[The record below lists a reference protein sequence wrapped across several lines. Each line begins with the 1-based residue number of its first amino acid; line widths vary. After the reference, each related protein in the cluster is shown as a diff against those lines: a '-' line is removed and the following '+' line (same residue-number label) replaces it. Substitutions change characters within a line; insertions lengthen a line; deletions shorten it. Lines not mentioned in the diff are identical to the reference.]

1 MPETHTTRRLKW
13 LLWILLLW
21 VGVIFGRLV
30 SLQVFQHD
38 ELLRM
43 AQKQQQREK
52 PIPALRGAI
61 LDRTGQPLAKT
72 LPAESILVNPMKI
85 PDASVAADLL
95 SRFLGLDRAKVYN
108 QIAAAKRRSS
118 GFLWIKRK
126 ADAEEA
132 ERLRGLKL
140 DWVEFRPEMRRY
152 YPHGAL
158 ASHVVGSIGISGAA
172 EDVTEAGNAG
182 IELAFDDELAGRPGL
197 EREYTDVKQNVYDSV
212 VSRKPEP
219 GATITLTID
228 PNLQFEAE
236 KELDKAM
243 VSSGAKTGSIV
254 ALNPNN
260 GDVLAMA
267 NSPRFDPNLPPGPNE
282 PPNARSNLAISTPFE
297 PGSVFKVVTLS
308 AALET
313 TKLTPDTI
321 MPGGSQIKVYD
332 RVIKDEHAHGPMS
345 MADILAHSSNVGAI
359 QIGSRVGD
367 RALYKYQRRFG
378 FGQKTG
384 IDLPGESSGL
394 LRRVENWNA
403 TSIAFLSIGHEISVT
418 SLQLALAGAAIAN
431 GGMLLK
437 PRLVLSRQRP
447 GQPAEVFPQEKPE
460 RIIAPETAIQMR
472 RMMEGVVLRGT
483 GKGYANLKGYTSG
496 GKTGTAMIFDLKA
509 KVYTHKY
516 NASFLGFAPVAN
528 PQIVI
533 IVTLEGTSGG
543 TAGFGAPV
551 AAPVFREVAMKA
563 LRMADVPQ
571 DLPDGSLRTSLDSSD
586 SKDVTIA
593 GMAGAPQLLQRP
605 SGPRSVSS
613 VTMPPVQADSPA
625 SAGDSAS
632 SHQGSFSQES
642 SGRRPFSTGS
652 TPDYRGMTLRAVLE
666 ESSAAGVAVE
676 VQGTGLARNQ
686 QPPPGSPLP
695 QFARVRVQFG
705 R

>member
-1 MPETHTTRRLKW
+1 MPDTQTTRRLKW
-13 LLWILLLW
+13 LLWMLLLW
-21 VGVIFGRLV
+21 VGVILWRLV

-38 ELLRM
+38 DLLRL
-43 AQKQQQREK
+43 AQQQQQRLV
-52 PIPALRGAI
+52 PIPALRGPI
-61 LDRTGQPLAKT
+61 FDRTGQPLAKT
-72 LPAESILVNPMKI
+72 LPAVSILVNPQKI

-95 SRFLGLDRAKVYN
+95 SRLLGLDRAKLLN
-108 QIAAAKRRSS
+108 QIESAKRRSS
-118 GFLWIKRK
+118 GFMWIKRK
-126 ADAEEA
+126 ADAAEA

-140 DWVEFRPEMRRY
+140 DWVEFRPEMLRY
-152 YPHGAL
+152 YPHGEL
-158 ASHVVGSIGISGAA
+158 ASHVVGSMGVADDDS
-172 EDVTEAGNAG
+172 ESGNAG
-182 IELAFDDELAGRPGL
+182 IELAFDDELAGRPGQM
-197 EREYTDVKQNVYDSV
+197 RVYTDVKQIAYDSV

-219 GATITLTID
+219 GASITLTID

-236 KELDKAM
+236 KELDKAIE
-243 VSSGAKTGSIV
+243 SSGAKTGSIV
-254 ALNPNN
+254 AVNPNN
-260 GDVLAMA
+260 GDILAMA

-313 TKLTPDTI
+313 TKLQPDSMLPI
-321 MPGGSQIKVYD
+321 GGSIRVYD
-332 RVIKDEHAHGPMS
+332 RVIKDEHPHGAMS
-345 MADILAHSSNVGAI
+345 MADVLAHSSNVGAI
-359 QIGSRVGD
+359 QIGMKVGD
-367 RALYKYQRRFG
+367 RSLYKYQRKFG

-384 IDLPGESSGL
+384 IELPGESSGL
-394 LRRVENWNA
+394 LRRVESWNA

-437 PRLVLSRQRP
+437 PRLVLARQRP
-447 GQPAEVFPQEKPE
+447 GQPQERFPAEKPV

-483 GKGYANLKGYTSG
+483 GKGYANLRGYTSG

-563 LRMADVPQ
+563 LRMLDVPQ
-571 DLPDGSLRTSLDSSD
+571 DLPDGSLRASADD
-586 SKDVTIA
+586 SKSGDSNDLTIA
-593 GMAGAPQLLQRP
+593 GMTPPRAAGA
-605 SGPRSVSS
+605 RSVSS
-613 VTMPPVQADSPA
+613 VTTPPAQADS
-625 SAGDSAS
+625 SAS
-632 SHQGSFSQES
+632 PGESDSSHEGSFSQES
-642 SGRRPFSTGS
+642 SGRRLFSNPLGS

-676 VQGTGLARNQ
+676 VQGTGMARNQ

-695 QFARVRVQFG
+695 QFAHVRVQFG

>member
-1 MPETHTTRRLKW
+1 MPETQIARRLKW
-13 LLWILLLW
+13 LLWIMLLW
-21 VGVIFGRLV
+21 VGVIFWRLV

-38 ELLRM
+38 DLLRM
-43 AQKQQQREK
+43 AQQQQQREV
-52 PIPALRGAI
+52 PIPALRGPI
-61 LDRTGQPLAKT
+61 FDRTGQPLAKT
-72 LPAESILVNPMKI
+72 LPAASILVNPLKI
-85 PDASVAADLL
+85 PDAGVAADLL
-95 SRFLGLDRAKVYN
+95 SRLLGLDRAKLYE
-108 QIAAAKRRSS
+108 QIATAKRRSS

-132 ERLRGLKL
+132 ERLRSLKL
-140 DWVEFRPEMRRY
+140 DWVEFRDEMRRY
-152 YPHGAL
+152 YPHGEL
-158 ASHVVGSIGISGAA
+158 ASHVVGSIGAADDAA
-172 EDVTEAGNAG
+172 EGGNAG

-197 EREYTDVKQNVYDSV
+197 KRVYTDVKQTAYDSV

-219 GATITLTID
+219 GASITLTID
-228 PNLQFEAE
+228 PNLQFVAE
-236 KELDKAM
+236 RELDKAI

-260 GDVLAMA
+260 GDVLVMA
-267 NSPRFDPNLPPGPNE
+267 NAPRFDPNLPPGPNE

-297 PGSVFKVVTLS
+297 PGSVFKIITLS

-313 TKLTPDTI
+313 TKLQPETVFN
-321 MPGGSQIKVYD
+321 MGSSVRVYD
-332 RVIKDEHAHGPMS
+332 RVIRDEHAHGAMS

-359 QIGSRVGD
+359 QIGMKVGD
-367 RALYKYQRRFG
+367 RALYKYQRRYG

-437 PRLVLSRQRP
+437 PRLVLARQRP
-447 GQPAEVFPQEKPE
+447 GQPEERFPAEKPV
-460 RIIAPETAIQMR
+460 RIIEPETAIQMR

-551 AAPVFREVAMKA
+551 AAPVFREVAMAA
-563 LRMADVPQ
+563 LRMLDVPK
-571 DLPDGSLRTSLDSSD
+571 DLPDG
-586 SKDVTIA
+586 
-593 GMAGAPQLLQRP
+593 LQP
-605 SGPRSVSS
+605 ADAAAKPGHDLPITGLGEHPAGPRSVSS
-613 VTMPPVQADSPA
+613 VTKPPAQADSPA
-625 SAGDSAS
+625 PAGESAS
-632 SHQGSFSQES
+632 SQEGSFSQES
-642 SGRRPFSTGS
+642 SGRRLFSAPYSAGL

-676 VQGTGLARNQ
+676 VQGTGMARDQ

-695 QFARVRVQFG
+695 QYARVRVQFG

>member
-1 MPETHTTRRLKW
+1 MPDTQTTRRLKW
-13 LLWILLLW
+13 LLWTLLLW
-21 VGVIFGRLV
+21 VGVIFWRLV

-38 ELLRM
+38 DLLRM
-43 AQKQQQREK
+43 AQQQQQRLV
-52 PIPALRGAI
+52 PIPAMRGPI

-72 LPAESILVNPMKI
+72 LFAESILVNPQKI

-95 SRFLGLDRAKVYN
+95 SRLLGLDRSKLYD
-108 QIAAAKRRSS
+108 QIATAKRRNS

-132 ERLRGLKL
+132 ERLRSLKL
-140 DWVEFRPEMRRY
+140 EWVEFRPEMRRY
-152 YPHGAL
+152 YPHGPL
-158 ASHVVGSIGISGAA
+158 ASHVVGSIGVA
-172 EDVTEAGNAG
+172 DDDTEGGNAG
-182 IELAFDDELAGRPGL
+182 IELAFDDELAGRPGQA
-197 EREYTDVKQNVYDSV
+197 RVYIDVKQNAYDSV

-236 KELDKAM
+236 KELDKAIL
-243 VSSGAKTGSIV
+243 SSGAKTGSIV
-254 ALNPNN
+254 ALNPNT

-267 NSPRFDPNLPPGPNE
+267 NAPRFDPNLPPGPNE
-282 PPNARSNLAISTPFE
+282 PENARSNLAISTPFE
-297 PGSVFKVVTLS
+297 PGSVFKIVTLS

-313 TKLTPDTI
+313 TKLLPETVFN
-321 MPGGSQIKVYD
+321 MGSSIRVYD
-332 RVIKDEHAHGPMS
+332 RVIKDEHPHGAMS

-359 QIGSRVGD
+359 QIGMKVGD
-367 RALYKYQRRFG
+367 RPLYQYQRRFG

-447 GQPAEVFPQEKPE
+447 GEPEERFPVEKPV
-460 RIIAPETAIQMR
+460 RVIAPETAIQMR

-496 GKTGTAMIFDLKA
+496 GKTGTAMIFDLKS

-563 LRMADVPQ
+563 LRMLDVPP
-571 DLPDGSLRTSLDSSD
+571 DVPDGFLRASGDSSAK
-586 SKDVTIA
+586 SGKDLTYHRQRRRTT
-593 GMAGAPQLLQRP
+593 AP
-605 SGPRSVSS
+605 GRSSICV
-613 VTMPPVQADSPA
+613 
-625 SAGDSAS
+625 
-632 SHQGSFSQES
+632 
-642 SGRRPFSTGS
+642 
-652 TPDYRGMTLRAVLE
+652 LRHY
-666 ESSAAGVAVE
+666 AAGPGGFSGSGWRVHFLSRGELLTRELRPAALFE
-676 VQGTGLARNQ
+676 CGDAGLS
-686 QPPPGSPLP
+686 GDD
-695 QFARVRVQFG
+695 FAGGAGGILRRRTHG
-705 R
+705 

>member
-1 MPETHTTRRLKW
+1 
-13 LLWILLLW
+13 
-21 VGVIFGRLV
+21 
-30 SLQVFQHD
+30 
-38 ELLRM
+38 
-43 AQKQQQREK
+43 
-52 PIPALRGAI
+52 
-61 LDRTGQPLAKT
+61 
-72 LPAESILVNPMKI
+72 
-85 PDASVAADLL
+85 
-95 SRFLGLDRAKVYN
+95 
-108 QIAAAKRRSS
+108 
-118 GFLWIKRK
+118 
-126 ADAEEA
+126 
-132 ERLRGLKL
+132 
-140 DWVEFRPEMRRY
+140 
-152 YPHGAL
+152 
-158 ASHVVGSIGISGAA
+158 
-172 EDVTEAGNAG
+172 
-182 IELAFDDELAGRPGL
+182 
-197 EREYTDVKQNVYDSV
+197 
-212 VSRKPEP
+212 
-219 GATITLTID
+219 
-228 PNLQFEAE
+228 
-236 KELDKAM
+236 
-243 VSSGAKTGSIV
+243 
-254 ALNPNN
+254 
-260 GDVLAMA
+260 MA
-267 NSPRFDPNLPPGPNE
+267 NFPRFDPNLPPGPNE

-313 TKLTPDTI
+313 TKLTPDSI
-321 MPGGSQIKVYD
+321 VPAGSHIKVYD
-332 RVIKDEHAHGPMS
+332 RVIKDEHPHGPMS
-345 MADILAHSSNVGAI
+345 MADVLAHSSNVGAI
-359 QIGSRVGD
+359 QIGMKVGD
-367 RALYKYQRRFG
+367 HSLYKYQRRFG

-437 PRLVLSRQRP
+437 PRLVISRQKP
-447 GQPAEVFPQEKPE
+447 GQPAEVFPHEKPE

-571 DLPDGSLRTSLDSSD
+571 DLPDGLQRTSVEAPE
-586 SKDVTIA
+586 SKDVNIA
-593 GMAGAPQLLQRP
+593 GMAGAPPQLQRP
-605 SGPRSVSS
+605 PGSQSASS
-613 VTMPPVQADSPA
+613 VTRPPAQADSPA
-625 SAGDSAS
+625 PAGESAS
-632 SHQGSFSQES
+632 SREGSFPQES
-642 SGRRPFSTGS
+642 SGRRLLS